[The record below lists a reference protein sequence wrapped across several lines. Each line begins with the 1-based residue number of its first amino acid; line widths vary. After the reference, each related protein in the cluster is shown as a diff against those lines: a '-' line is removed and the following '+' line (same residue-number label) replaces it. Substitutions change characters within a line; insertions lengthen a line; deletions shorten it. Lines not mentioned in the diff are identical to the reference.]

1 MAWPCLTYTELIL
14 SISCLLPLLYYLF
27 NIYFFCPLSPNWPLV
42 GMLPSL
48 LSNAYR
54 NKIHEWSTKLLQL
67 SNGNFFFRGPW
78 LSGMTL
84 FITADPANVHHIYTQ
99 NFQNYPKGE
108 EYAEIFEILGQSILT
123 TDGDSWRF
131 HREKLLL
138 AMSRNHYRT
147 FIAKV
152 TKEKIENSI
161 LPFLSDAVEESLAV
175 VDLQDMLTRLSFD
188 ITCVLTFGTDPGS
201 LSMGFPAVPF
211 VQASDDAT
219 TTIFFRLSRPSA
231 WWKLLRFFRI
241 GQEKRFAKAKVVID
255 QFIADAIKK
264 RKWEIIEGKHVC
276 PDLLYSYL
284 CDENTPN
291 SHEFLRDSV
300 LSFLEAGRETVSSS
314 LCWFFWALSQNM
326 QIEEKIMHELNFIHH
341 NTTPNGM
348 VIFDPEELENLVY
361 FKAAILETFRLFPS
375 IPFSFSSVKE
385 PNLLPN
391 GSIVTPGMK
400 IVMST
405 YAMGRIQKLWG
416 KDCME
421 FKPERWISGKG
432 TLLHVPSY
440 KFVAFG
446 TGPRSCV
453 GKSMA
458 LIQMKMVAAAM
469 LYNFRFELVEGH
481 VVEPVVS
488 IVLHMKN
495 GLMMRVGKRTRI

>member
-1 MAWPCLTYTELIL
+1 MAWPWLTCTELIL
-14 SISCLLPLLYYLF
+14 YISCLLPFLYYLF
-27 NIYFFCPLSPNWPLV
+27 NIYFICPLSPNWPLV

-67 SNGNFFFRGPW
+67 SNGNFYFRGPW

-84 FITADPANVHHIYTQ
+84 FVTADPANVHHIYTQ

-108 EYAEIFEILGQSILT
+108 EYAEIFEIVGQSILT

-138 AMSRNHYRT
+138 AMSRNWYRT
-147 FIAKV
+147 FIAKM
-152 TKEKIENSI
+152 TQEKIENSI
-161 LPFLSDAVEESLAV
+161 LPFLSDVVEQSLKV

-188 ITCVLTFGTDPGS
+188 MTCILTFGTDPGS
-201 LSMGFPAVPF
+201 LSMEFPAVPF
-211 VQASDDAT
+211 AQASDDAT
-219 TTIFFRLSRPSA
+219 ATIFFRLSRPLA

-241 GQEKRFAKAKVVID
+241 GPEKKYGAAKVVID
-255 QFIADAIKK
+255 RFIADAIKN
-264 RKWEIIEGKHVC
+264 RKWEMIEGKHVC

-284 CDENTPN
+284 CDENIPN

-300 LSFLEAGRETVSSS
+300 LSFLAAGRETVSTS
-314 LCWFFWALSQNM
+314 LCWFFWALSQNK
-326 QIEEKIMHELNFIHH
+326 QIEEKIMHELNFIRH
-341 NTTPNGM
+341 NTTPKGM

-361 FKAAILETFRLFPS
+361 FKAAHLETLRLFPS
-375 IPFSFSSVKE
+375 LPFSFSSVKE
-385 PNLLPN
+385 PDLLPS

-400 IVMST
+400 IITSA
-405 YAMGRIQKLWG
+405 YAIGRMQKLWG
-416 KDCME
+416 KDCMD
-421 FKPERWISGKG
+421 FKPERWISEKG

-440 KFVAFG
+440 KFVAFS

-453 GKSMA
+453 GKSIA
-458 LIQMKMVAAAM
+458 LTQMKMVAAAM
-469 LYNFRFELVEGH
+469 LYNYRFELVEGH
-481 VVEPVVS
+481 VVEPILS

-495 GLMMRVGKRTRI
+495 GLMMRVGKRT

>member
-27 NIYFFCPLSPNWPLV
+27 NFYFFCPLSPNWPLV

-385 PNLLPN
+385 PDLLPS